1 MAFMAAALPYIAAAG
16 ATIAA
21 YSSVQQG
28 KAANRAAQFEAGQ
41 MEHNAKEARAASQRD
56 AMEQRRRAEVAQS
69 RALAVA
75 AASGA
80 GALDPTVIDLI
91 GDIEAEGDL
100 NARTALY
107 AGEERGK
114 GMEAQAGARRYEGAQ
129 ARKAANMKSAS
140 TILSSAS
147 SFAGAFG
154 GNSKSLADGY
164 NGSWTSSGPFNART
178 YDKQIWD

>member
-80 GALDPTVIDLI
+80 GALDPTVIELI

-114 GMEAQAGARRYEGAQ
+114 GMEAQAGARRYEGAEMK
-129 ARKAANMKSAS
+129 RAANMKAFS
-140 TILSSAS
+140 TILSSAG
-147 SFAGAFG
+147 SFAGKFG
-154 GNSKSLADGY
+154 GNTSFV
-164 NGSWTSSGPFNART
+164 GSGHSDLGSGLRLGSYSSSGGM
-178 YDKQIWD
+178 DW